1 MIEKNYYKFQPG
13 AMSIIQMGEELIGHP
28 TTAISELVKNSYDAD
43 AINCR
48 VYVHYHK
55 NIEKSFLIIDDD
67 GLGMNEKTLFG
78 EWLYP
83 SVSSKRSGDRKSKI
97 FERSFLGS
105 KGIGRLAAMALGQY
119 ITVISK
125 TYQDNFYNWIFLDR
139 KNFKKDELLEKI
151 EFPGGNIQNYQ
162 DIFEDEEFLAEK
174 KVSKNRTLVN
184 LLSQKMLRHYKEG
197 TLIIIE
203 ELDDTVRAII
213 EEETEKITHIGDTS
227 IMKALSILITPLF
240 LNIDIQ
246 NELIEKRLIS
256 KKYHISKEDSTFNLF
271 FASNLFS
278 NSGSDAYPKF
288 YSVERMAILKKY
300 HYRVMGKVT
309 THGDVKGLYT
319 CKRLETD
326 QPEKEFNLDRKHV
339 LSEREEK
346 KRKVKEIDSQ
356 RGQGD
361 DTNVGEFFFDIR
373 IYDRDGDA
381 LDKLSKTLGTTGR
394 NETKKLLNN
403 LLGLRVSKNGFG
415 VKPYGEEMKDWLGL
429 GQMRVQDPANIPS
442 TNQILGYVFLYSR
455 QNDALNE
462 KTNREGFFENRAF
475 LIFKE
480 MLKTIIQELGK
491 KRYHYRL
498 KHNLGRTIKSKLSH
512 PNMDAYIKYINARTE
527 DEAVLKRSKEFVE
540 EITTVLDNMEDALT
554 FSQRLASLG
563 SGLEL
568 VYHEL
573 GQPLNQLGSTKS
585 SLELKKN
592 KFNEEKARA
601 NFIKD
606 ISFMGIA
613 ISTIDSLR
621 ESLKP
626 AIGRAKVARFKPIDT
641 FKKVC
646 ILFKKDFD
654 EKKIKLITDS
664 SLENYEI
671 EDYEYALW
679 ISFLNIVN
687 NAVYWL
693 KLTDD
698 ERKITFKK
706 EKGNIL
712 VINNTG
718 PEIPEEY
725 IDLIFDYG
733 VTLKKEK
740 NATGLGLSF
749 TRSILSSNDWEIW
762 AENRNAA
769 PAFFIRKVKEHG

>member
-1 MIEKNYYKFQPG
+1 MIKKNYYRFQPG

-28 TTAISELVKNSYDAD
+28 TTAVSELVKNSYDAD
-43 AINCR
+43 ATKCR
-48 VYVHYHK
+48 VYVRYHK
-55 NIEKSFLIIDDD
+55 NVDKSFLIVHDD
-67 GLGMNEKTLFG
+67 GLGMDKNTLFG

-83 SVSSKRSGDRKSKI
+83 SVSSKRSGDRRSKI

-105 KGIGRLAAMALGQY
+105 KGIGRLAAMALGRY
-119 ITVISK
+119 MTVISK
-125 TYQDNFYNWIFLDR
+125 TYQDDFYNWISLDR
-139 KNFKKDELLEKI
+139 EEFKQDKLLEKI
-151 EFPGGNIQNYQ
+151 EFPGGKIQNYQ
-162 DIFEDEEFLAEK
+162 DVFEDEEFLAGK
-174 KVSKNRTLVN
+174 DVNKNKTLVN
-184 LLSQKMLRHYKEG
+184 LLSQKPFGHFKEG
-197 TLIIIE
+197 TLIVIE

-213 EEETEKITHIGDTS
+213 EEETEIITRIEDTS

-246 NELIEKRLIS
+246 NELVEKRLIS

-271 FASNLFS
+271 VASNLFS
-278 NSGSDAYPKF
+278 NSASDAYPEF
-288 YSVERMAILKKY
+288 YPVERMAILKKY

-309 THGDVKGLYT
+309 AHGDVKGLYT

-326 QPEKEFNLDRKHV
+326 QPEKEFNFDREHI

-346 KRKVKEIDSQ
+346 KREVKEIEPQ
-356 RGQGD
+356 NGQGN

-373 IYDRDGDA
+373 VYDRDGDA
-381 LDKLSKTLGTTGR
+381 IDKLSKTLKTTGR
-394 NETKKLLNN
+394 NETKNLLNN

-442 TNQILGYVFLYSR
+442 TNQILGYVFLYSP
-455 QNDALNE
+455 QNDGLNE

-498 KHNLGRTIKSKLSH
+498 KHNLGRTIKSKLSY
-512 PNMDAYIKYINARTE
+512 PNMDAYIKYIDAHTE
-527 DEAVLKRSKEFVE
+527 DEAVLKRSKGFVE
-540 EITTVLDNMEDALT
+540 EITTALDNMEDALT

-592 KFNEEKARA
+592 KIDEEKVRA

-606 ISFMGIA
+606 ISFLGIA

-646 ILFKKDFD
+646 ILFKKDLD
-654 EKKIKLITDS
+654 EKNIKLITDK

-679 ISFLNIVN
+679 ISFLNIIN

-698 ERKITFKK
+698 ARKITFKK
-706 EKGNIL
+706 EKGNTL

-762 AENRNAA
+762 AENRDDG
-769 PAFFIRKVKEHG
+769 PTFLIRKVKEHG